1 MSDQP
6 ASLYGDQPEAPKPQ
20 APSLMDQIVG
30 VFTSPVELFQRL
42 NKAPSW
48 GWALGV
54 LIAGSLIITVIWGL
68 KVDVDEML
76 RPILERNPQIQS
88 SQIDM
93 IIEMQKKFILPFGI
107 LFALF
112 GVAAM
117 MALVGLFYWLIGKA
131 FPEDEAPSYLQAFS
145 AAVVP
150 SLVKLPHLLLLIII
164 CLMRPIG
171 GLTPDKIAPTSLGYF
186 IHVESLKLQAFFY
199 ALDLFYLA
207 EAVLAYLALRYLVRM
222 KTAGAWI
229 CVLLPTAITLGMR
242 VLGAK

>member
-6 ASLYGDQPEAPKPQ
+6 TSLYGDQPDAPKPK
-20 APSLMDQIVG
+20 APGLMDQIIG

-54 LIAGSLIITVIWGL
+54 IMAMALVVTVIWGL

-76 RPILERNPQIQS
+76 RPILERNPQVQS
-88 SQIDM
+88 AQIDM
-93 IIEMQKKFILPFGI
+93 IIDMQKKFILPFSI
-107 LFALF
+107 LGALF
-112 GVAAM
+112 GTAAV
-117 MALVGLFYWLIGKA
+117 MALLGLFYWLVGKA
-131 FPEDEAPSYLQAFS
+131 LPEGEAPSYPQSLS

-150 SLVKLPHLLLLIII
+150 SLVKLPHMLLLMII
-164 CLMRPIG
+164 CLVRPIG

-199 ALDLFYLA
+199 AMDLFYLA

-222 KTAGAWI
+222 KTSGALI
-229 CVLLPTAITLGMR
+229 CVLVPMVLVVAMR